1 MTKTEILEFL
11 NANPICYLATSENNR
26 PHVRA
31 LGMVRADDRGLIFQ
45 TVAGKDFPNQ
55 LKENPVVEVCFYSRE
70 NNLQVR
76 VQGKAALVDDPELRE
91 EIIEKRPFLK
101 PWIEK
106 NGIEGILV
114 FRVMDCQA
122 LVWTMALNFAPKEYI
137 RI

>member
-1 MTKTEILEFL
+1 MNKTEILEFL

-31 LGMVRADDRGLIFQ
+31 LGMIRADEQGLLFQ
-45 TVAGKDFPNQ
+45 TVAGKDLPKQ
-55 LKENPVVEVCFYSRE
+55 LLKNPEVEISFYSRE
-70 NNLQVR
+70 TNVQVR
-76 VQGKAALVDDPELRE
+76 VQGKAALVDDSDLKK
-91 EIIEKRPFLK
+91 EIVEKRPFLK

-114 FRVMDCQA
+114 FRVVECQA
-122 LVWTMALNFAPKEYI
+122 LVWTMATNFAPKEYV